1 VKLTKLSKTSLQ
13 FGENVLETQGFELHI
28 TNDEDLSGLPEG
40 TIEAAR
46 SLAKSQKK
54 RLDLHARLP

>member
-1 VKLTKLSKTSLQ
+1 LQ
-13 FGENVLETQGFELHI
+13 FGENVLAETQVLNYI

-40 TIEAAR
+40 TIEA
-46 SLAKSQKK
+46 SLFEKPRKK

>member
-13 FGENVLETQGFELHI
+13 FGENVLAETQVLNYI

-40 TIEAAR
+40 TIEA
-46 SLAKSQKK
+46 SLFEKPRKK